1 MLTLA
6 SMTEGSVSL
15 MLTSPDGWEV
25 RKEGAHP
32 NELVLSVFDKSP
44 DPIQYPVGLRY
55 YKPVTPLNDLPTTGG
70 YSNWN
75 KAREEAAAWL
85 TEHFQAEI
93 QHLKARELVAA

>member
-6 SMTEGSVSL
+6 SMTEGSVSM

-32 NELVLSVFDKSP
+32 NELVLSVFDKGE
-44 DPIQYPVGLRY
+44 PIEHPVGARY
-55 YKPVTPLNDLPTTGG
+55 HRPVQPLNSLPTTGG
-70 YSNWN
+70 YANWN

-85 TEHFQAEI
+85 AEHFHAEV
-93 QHLKARELVAA
+93 QHLKSRELVAA